1 MNRFID
7 RLRNRWHYALAIVA
21 LVALVFF
28 VVIPQPVSV
37 EIAVIDRGTVRE
49 TVVDEGRTRM
59 REVYVVSAPVAG
71 RVLRV
76 AVEPG
81 DQVQKGE
88 ALARMTRG
96 ASAFLDPRSE
106 AEARELVAA
115 AEARERAAIAERE
128 LAAIEDTRAQK
139 LAESRLIAESN
150 RDTARVRLRAAL
162 AAEAAASADRRRAR
176 SALLAAGLDG
186 VSNAISLI
194 APVSGAVLSV
204 PQKSESVVTAGT
216 PIVTLGDPSRV
227 DVVAEFLSQ
236 DAVRMKP
243 GDRAFI
249 ENWGGDAVAAIV
261 ERIEPVARTK
271 VSALGIE
278 EQRTKVVLNFE
289 GAIPAALSSHDY
301 RVDARVVLEEAQN
314 AVRVPLG
321 ALFRGGDG
329 WAVFVVQNGRAVLRP
344 VTLGV
349 QDDRFRVVLAGMT
362 AGEGVVLFPSTQV
375 SAGTRVAN

>member
-1 MNRFID
+1 M
-7 RLRNRWHYALAIVA
+7 
-21 LVALVFF
+21 
-28 VVIPQPVSV
+28 
-37 EIAVIDRGTVRE
+37 
-49 TVVDEGRTRM
+49 
-59 REVYVVSAPVAG
+59 
-71 RVLRV
+71 
-76 AVEPG
+76 
-81 DQVQKGE
+81 
-88 ALARMTRG
+88 
-96 ASAFLDPRSE
+96 
-106 AEARELVAA
+106 
-115 AEARERAAIAERE
+115 
-128 LAAIEDTRAQK
+128 
-139 LAESRLIAESN
+139 
-150 RDTARVRLRAAL
+150 
-162 AAEAAASADRRRAR
+162 
-176 SALLAAGLDG
+176 
-186 VSNAISLI
+186 
-194 APVSGAVLSV
+194 
-204 PQKSESVVTAGT
+204 TAGT

-301 RVDARVVLEEAQN
+301 RVDARVVLEETQN

-321 ALFRGGDG
+321 ALFRSGDG

-375 SAGTRVAN
+375 SAGIRVAN